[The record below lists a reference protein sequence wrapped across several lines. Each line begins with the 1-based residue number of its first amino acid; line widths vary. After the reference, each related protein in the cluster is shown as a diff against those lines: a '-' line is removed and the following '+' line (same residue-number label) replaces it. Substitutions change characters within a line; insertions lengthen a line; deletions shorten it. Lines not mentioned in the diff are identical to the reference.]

1 MHNAHIRRLH
11 MKLIFYAKIFTL
23 CVGAGGVATRTY
35 RCVLDNFDSG
45 PHCRAE
51 QSRAERQIRR
61 GNSCRW
67 QQQQHHIL
75 IPVPNPVARLSRCR
89 FVALFISLL
98 RELCFCCCFS
108 FCCCCFSFCCWCRV
122 VSRLACFVSCWV
134 LCACCRLTDRHTHT
148 NTLAREFTKLL
159 SVRSGAV
166 RLRLSRLDGLNNF
179 QNVSLDVAH
188 LLPLLLLLLLLF
200 PFLLLL
206 LVAVVSTCNL
216 LAILHGS
223 SCQTTHTRSHLY

>member
-1 MHNAHIRRLH
+1 MYCPRLGRDRQHQAWWGREAVVSRHNDFNFIKFKVGRTCLCTMLISGVYIWNWYFMQKYLHCACGGGRRGTH
-11 MKLIFYAKIFTL
+11 
-23 CVGAGGVATRTY
+23 

-51 QSRAERQIRR
+51 QSRAERQVRR

-75 IPVPNPVARLSRCR
+75 IPVPNPVARLSRGR

-122 VSRLACFVSCWV
+122 VSRLACFVSC
-134 LCACCRLTDRHTHT
+134 
-148 NTLAREFTKLL
+148 
-159 SVRSGAV
+159 
-166 RLRLSRLDGLNNF
+166 
-179 QNVSLDVAH
+179 
-188 LLPLLLLLLLLF
+188 
-200 PFLLLL
+200 
-206 LVAVVSTCNL
+206 
-216 LAILHGS
+216 
-223 SCQTTHTRSHLY
+223 